1 MDDVRSI
8 TNGHPTLSRDPS
20 VTEAWLVG
28 GGIASLAAAVHLIND
43 AHVPAHQI
51 HILETRPTPG
61 GSMALEPHA
70 SKRKGYIIRAA
81 RKLNF
86 SYRCFYDTL
95 SRIPYPRASS
105 DMITETDEG
114 FEELKSED
122 DHQGTLL
129 DYIRSETS
137 EPGNRTRTKVR
148 LVSSSVLGPETVDTH
163 TMGLE
168 PQHQAALMSLILR
181 SEESLAASTI
191 RDSFEIDFFETNFWD
206 MFSTMYLF
214 KPWHSAVEF
223 RRYLHRFLHEVPNM
237 ESMAGVEYMP
247 MNDFDAAIVPMAEY
261 LKEQG
266 VNFQYG
272 EWSGPQ
278 FGECLLRR

>member
-1 MDDVRSI
+1 MDNPKSI
-8 TNGHPTLSRDPS
+8 TNGHRTRSRDPS
-20 VTEAWLVG
+20 ATDAWLVG

-43 AHVPAHQI
+43 AHVPPHQI
-51 HILETRPTPG
+51 HILEARPTPG
-61 GSMALEPHA
+61 GAMALEPPA
-70 SKRKGYIIRAA
+70 SKRKGHIIRAA

-105 DMITETDEG
+105 DVTTDTDEG
-114 FEELKSED
+114 YEEVKSED
-122 DHQGTLL
+122 SHERTLL
-129 DYIRSETS
+129 DYIRSEVS
-137 EPGNRTRTKVR
+137 KPGDSSRTKVR
-148 LVSSSVLGPETVDTH
+148 LVSSGPSGPETVDTH

-191 RDSFEIDFFETNFWD
+191 RDSFEIGFFETNFWD

-223 RRYLHRFLHEVPNM
+223 RRYLHRFMHEVPNM

-247 MNDFDAAIVPMAEY
+247 MNDFDSAIVPMVEY
-261 LKEQG
+261 LREQG

-272 EWSGPQ
+272 E
-278 FGECLLRR
+278 